1 MLMALQ
7 TVPETAQAY
16 STEQRSEIQAALAA
30 VGRLWRRVG
39 GDFDASYARVEPSI
53 LRVLFSA
60 QEAVAD
66 GALAYVPDVLAEVGG
81 DVGAPLYE
89 SAASRFVGVAGDG
102 LPVASMAYGAVIQAK
117 RAVAAGLSPGVALAR
132 GGNFLT
138 LASGTML
145 SDTGRAAEK
154 VAGGALGVRTW
165 TRMLNPPS
173 CGRCVILAG
182 KTSRQSEA
190 FNRHPGCDC
199 RNVPSTED
207 TGDDATTDPKAYLD
221 SLSEAEQDRVL
232 GSKANGQA
240 FRDGADMNQL
250 INAYRK
256 AGAVRPGQIHGQAIK
271 YTREGTT
278 RRGHAYWQM
287 SQAQYIKDQSVF
299 KDGSKYYRLKSPRLM
314 PETIYQIAKDQA
326 DAKRLLKLYGWVV

>member
-1 MLMALQ
+1 MLQQL
-7 TVPETAQAY
+7 PEAASRYAAVQR
-16 STEQRSEIQAALAA
+16 TEIAAALAA
-30 VGRLWRRVG
+30 VSRLWRRVG
-39 GDFDASYARVEPSI
+39 PDFDSSYARIEPALLS
-53 LRVLFSA
+53 VLFTA
-60 QEAVAD
+60 QERVAA
-66 GALAYVPDVLAEVGG
+66 GALRYVPTYLDAVGEDVPDAAYVSE
-81 DVGAPLYE
+81 GA
-89 SAASRFVGVAGDG
+89 RFVGVAGDG
-102 LPVASMAYGAVIQAK
+102 MPVASLAYGSVIQAK
-117 RAVAAGLSPGVALAR
+117 QAIESGLSVTEALAS
-132 GGNFLT
+132 GGKRLT
-138 LASGTML
+138 LASGTAL

-154 VAGGALGVRTW
+154 VSGGAHRVKLW

-182 KTSRQSEA
+182 KTFRQAEA

-199 RNVPSTED
+199 RNVPSVED

-221 SLSEAEQDRVL
+221 GLSDDEQDRVL

-256 AGAVRPGQIHGQAIK
+256 AGAVRPAQVHGVNIK

-287 SQAQYIKDQSVF
+287 SQAQYIKEQGVF
-299 KDGSKYYRLKSPRLM
+299 RDGSKYFRVKSPRLM
-314 PETIYQIAKDQA
+314 PESIYKIAKDPE

>member
-1 MLMALQ
+1 MLQQL
-7 TVPETAQAY
+7 PEIAQSYA
-16 STEQRSEIQAALAA
+16 SEQRSEIGAALSA
-30 VGRLWRRVG
+30 VNRLWRRVG
-39 GDFDASYARVEPSI
+39 PDFDRSYAAIEPQL
-53 LRVLFSA
+53 LRVMFTA
-60 QEAVAD
+60 QESVAD
-66 GALAYVPDVLAEVGG
+66 GALAYVPAVL
-81 DVGAPLYE
+81 DDAPNPIYE
-89 SAASRFVGVAGDG
+89 SAGSRFVGVAGNG
-102 LPVASMAYGAVIQAK
+102 MPVASMAYGAVIQAK
-117 RAVAAGLSPGVALAR
+117 QAVAAGLDMSAALAQ
-132 GGNFLT
+132 GGRRLI
-138 LASGTML
+138 LATGTML

-154 VAGGALGVRTW
+154 VSGGAHKVKHW

-182 KTSRQSEA
+182 ENSGQQEA

-207 TGDDATTDPKAYLD
+207 TGSDTRTDPHAYL
-221 SLSEAEQDRVL
+221 SELSEAEQDRVL

-256 AGAVRPGQIHGQAIK
+256 AGAVRPGQIHGVNIK

-287 SQAQYIKDQSVF
+287 SQAGYVKDQGVF
-299 KDGSKYYRLKSPRLM
+299 RDGTKYFRVKSPRLM

>member
-1 MLMALQ
+1 MALQ
-7 TVPETAQAY
+7 TLPEAARRY
-16 STEQRSEIQAALAA
+16 SRQQRIEIQAAASASL
-30 VGRLWRRVG
+30 RLWRRMG
-39 GDFDASYARVEPSI
+39 PDFDSSYARLEPA
-53 LRVLFSA
+53 LLAVLFTA
-60 QEAVAD
+60 QERVAD
-66 GALAYVPDVLAEVGG
+66 GALLYVPDVLGESAE
-81 DVGAPLYE
+81 DPLYE
-89 SAASRFVGVAGDG
+89 SEGARFVGVAGDG

-117 RAVAAGLSPGVALAR
+117 QAVSTGLSVAEALAQ
-132 GGNFLT
+132 GGRHLSLSTGT
-138 LASGTML
+138 LL

-154 VAGGALGVRTW
+154 VSGGAHRVKRW

-182 KTSRQSEA
+182 KTSRQQEA

-221 SLSEAEQDRVL
+221 GLSADEQDRVL

-256 AGAVRPGQIHGQAIK
+256 AGAVRPAQIHGQAIK

-299 KDGSKYYRLKSPRLM
+299 RDGSKYYRLKSPRLM

>member
-1 MLMALQ
+1 MLQQLPEAASSYAGLQ
-7 TVPETAQAY
+7 RA
-16 STEQRSEIQAALAA
+16 EIGAAVAALS
-30 VGRLWRRVG
+30 RLWRRMG
-39 GDFDASYARVEPSI
+39 PDFDGSYARFEPS
-53 LRVLFSA
+53 LLAVLFSA
-60 QEAVAD
+60 QERVAD
-66 GALAYVPDVLAEVGG
+66 GALAYVPELLGEA
-81 DVGAPLYE
+81 APDPVYASE
-89 SAASRFVGVAGDG
+89 GSRFVGVAGDG

-117 RAVAAGLSPGVALAR
+117 QAVAQGMDVADALAC
-132 GGNFLT
+132 GGRHLSLSAGT
-138 LASGTML
+138 LL

-154 VAGGALGVRTW
+154 VAGGAHRVKLW

-190 FNRHPGCDC
+190 FDRHPGCDC
-199 RNVPSTED
+199 RNGPSTED
-207 TGDDATTDPKAYLD
+207 TGDDARTDPSAYLND
-221 SLSEAEQDRVL
+221 LSAAEQDRVL
-232 GSKANGQA
+232 GSEANGQA

-250 INAYRK
+250 INAYRRS
-256 AGAVRPGQIHGQAIK
+256 GAVRPAQVNGVDIK

-287 SQAQYIKDQSVF
+287 SQAQYVKEQSVF
-299 KDGSKYYRLKSPRLM
+299 RDGSKYYRLKSPRLM

>member
-1 MLMALQ
+1 
-7 TVPETAQAY
+7 
-16 STEQRSEIQAALAA
+16 
-30 VGRLWRRVG
+30 LWRGVG
-39 GDFDASYARVEPSI
+39 EDFDATYARVEPA
-53 LRVLFSA
+53 LLAVLFSA
-60 QEAVAD
+60 QERVAD
-66 GALAYVPDVLAEVGG
+66 GALAYVPDVLG
-81 DVGAPLYE
+81 DAPAPLYE
-89 SAASRFVGVAGDG
+89 SAGSRFVGVAGDG
-102 LPVASMAYGAVIQAK
+102 LPVASMAYGAVIHAK
-117 RAVAAGLSPGVALAR
+117 QAVAAGLDVTEALAR
-132 GGNFLT
+132 GGRHLT
-138 LASGTML
+138 LATGTML

-154 VAGGALGVRTW
+154 VSGGAHRVKLW

-182 KTSRQSEA
+182 KASRQSEA

-221 SLSEAEQDRVL
+221 GLSAAEQDRVL

-250 INAYRK
+250 INAYRRK
-256 AGAVRPGQIHGQAIK
+256 GAVRPAQINGQNIK

-287 SQAQYIKDQSVF
+287 SQAKYVREQSVF
-299 KDGSKYYRLKSPRLM
+299 RDGTKYYKLKAPRLM
-314 PETIYQIAKDQA
+314 PETIYKTAKDPA
-326 DAKRLLKLYGWVV
+326 DAKRLLKLYGWIV

>member
-1 MLMALQ
+1 MALQ
-7 TVPETAQAY
+7 QVPEAALAY
-16 STEQRSEIQAALAA
+16 SAAQRSEIRAALAA
-30 VGRLWRRVG
+30 VGRLWRRVED
-39 GDFDASYARVEPSI
+39 DFDASYARVEPSI
-53 LRVLFSA
+53 LRVLFTA
-60 QEAVAD
+60 QERVAD
-66 GALAYVPDVLAEVGG
+66 GALAYVPDVLGEVGG
-81 DVGAPLYE
+81 AVDAPLYG
-89 SAASRFVGVAGDG
+89 SAGSRFVGVAGDG

-117 RAVAAGLSPGVALAR
+117 QAVAGGLSPTAALAA
-132 GGNFLT
+132 GGRHLT
-138 LASGTML
+138 LTSGTML

-154 VAGGALGVRTW
+154 VAGGAHKVKHW

-182 KTSRQSEA
+182 RTTTHREP
-190 FNRHPGCDC
+190 FLRHPGCDC

-207 TGDDATTDPKAYLD
+207 TGGDTRTDPKAYLD
-221 SLSEAEQDRVL
+221 GLSEAEQDKVL

-256 AGAVRPGQIHGQAIK
+256 AGAVRTGQVNGAAVK

-287 SQAQYIKDQSVF
+287 SQAQYVKEQGIF
-299 KDGSKYYRLKSPRLM
+299 RNGSKYYRLKSPRLM
-314 PETIYQIAKDQA
+314 PETIYQIAKNQD
-326 DAKRLLKLYGWVV
+326 DAKRLLRLYGWVV

>member
-1 MLMALQ
+1 MALQ
-7 TVPETAQAY
+7 TLPEAALNY
-16 STEQRSEIQAALAA
+16 SRQQRVEIAAALAA
-30 VGRLWRRVG
+30 VTRLWRRMG
-39 GDFDASYARVEPSI
+39 PDFDSSYARIEPA
-53 LRVLFSA
+53 LLAVLFTA
-60 QEAVAD
+60 QERVAE
-66 GALAYVPDVLAEVGG
+66 GALAYVPAVLDDGSDPV
-81 DVGAPLYE
+81 YE
-89 SAASRFVGVAGDG
+89 SAGSRFVGVAGDG
-102 LPVASMAYGAVIQAK
+102 MPVASLAYGSVIQAK
-117 RAVAAGLSPGVALAR
+117 QAVAQGLDVTAALAQ
-132 GGNFLT
+132 GGRHLT
-138 LASGTML
+138 LASGTAL

-154 VAGGALGVRTW
+154 VSGGAHRVKSW
-165 TRMLNPPS
+165 TRMLVPPS

-182 KTSRQSEA
+182 KTFRQAEA

-199 RNVPSTED
+199 RNVPSAED

-221 SLSEAEQDRVL
+221 GLSADEQARVL

-256 AGAVRPGQIHGQAIK
+256 AGAVRPGQIHGVNIK

-287 SQAQYIKDQSVF
+287 SQAQYVKEQGVF
-299 KDGSKYYRLKSPRLM
+299 RDGSKYYRVKSPRLM
-314 PETIYQIAKDQA
+314 PESIYQIAKDQD

>member
-1 MLMALQ
+1 MLQQL
-7 TVPETAQAY
+7 PE
-16 STEQRSEIQAALAA
+16 AALSYAAFQRAEIGAATAA
-30 VGRLWRRVG
+30 VSRLWRRMG
-39 GDFDASYARVEPSI
+39 SDFDASYAKFEPA
-53 LRVLFSA
+53 LLAVLFTA
-60 QEAVAD
+60 QERVAD
-66 GALAYVPDVLAEVGG
+66 GALAYVPAVLGEAGG
-81 DVGAPLYE
+81 AVEAPLYE
-89 SAASRFVGVAGDG
+89 SAGSRFVGVAGDG

-117 RAVAAGLSPGVALAR
+117 LGVASGLEPSVALAR
-132 GGNFLT
+132 AGQHLA

-154 VAGGALGVRTW
+154 VSGGAHRVKHW

-182 KTSRQSEA
+182 RVTSHQTP
-190 FNRHPGCDC
+190 FLRHPGCDC

-207 TGDDATTDPKAYLD
+207 AGDDVRTDPHAYL
-221 SLSEAEQDRVL
+221 SELSATEQDRVL

-256 AGAVRPGQIHGQAIK
+256 AGAVRAGQVNGRAIK

-287 SQAQYIKDQSVF
+287 SQAQYVKEQGVF
-299 KDGSKYYRLKSPRLM
+299 KDGSKYFRLKSPRLM
-314 PETIYQIAKDQA
+314 PETIYEIAKDSA
-326 DAKRLLKLYGWVV
+326 DAKRLLKLYGWVL

>member
-1 MLMALQ
+1 
-7 TVPETAQAY
+7 
-16 STEQRSEIQAALAA
+16 
-30 VGRLWRRVG
+30 
-39 GDFDASYARVEPSI
+39 
-53 LRVLFSA
+53 
-60 QEAVAD
+60 
-66 GALAYVPDVLAEVGG
+66 
-81 DVGAPLYE
+81 
-89 SAASRFVGVAGDG
+89 
-102 LPVASMAYGAVIQAK
+102 VIQAK
-117 RAVAAGLSPGVALAR
+117 QAVAQGLDVASALAR
-132 GGNFLT
+132 GGRRLT
-138 LASGTML
+138 LSAGTAL

-154 VAGGALGVRTW
+154 VSGGAHRVKSW
-165 TRMLNPPS
+165 TRMLVPPS

-182 KTSRQSEA
+182 KVSYQSEA
-190 FNRHPGCDC
+190 FDRHPGCDC
-199 RNVPSTED
+199 RNVPSQED
-207 TGDDATTDPKAYLD
+207 AGNDATTDPKAYLD
-221 SLSEAEQDRVL
+221 GLSADEQDRVL

-287 SQAQYIKDQSVF
+287 SQAQYIKEQSVF

-314 PETIYQIAKDQA
+314 PESIYKIAKDQD

>member
-1 MLMALQ
+1 MG
-7 TVPETAQAY
+7 
-16 STEQRSEIQAALAA
+16 S
-30 VGRLWRRVG
+30 
-39 GDFDASYARVEPSI
+39 DFDASYAKFEPS
-53 LRVLFSA
+53 LLAVLFTA
-60 QEAVAD
+60 QERVAD
-66 GALAYVPDVLAEVGG
+66 GALAYVPEVL
-81 DVGAPLYE
+81 GADAPEPLYE
-89 SAASRFVGVAGDG
+89 SAGERFVGVAGDG
-102 LPVASMAYGAVIQAK
+102 MPVASMAYSAVIQAK
-117 RAVAAGLSPGVALAR
+117 QWVASGLEPSVALAR
-132 GGNFLT
+132 AGQHLNLATGT
-138 LASGTML
+138 LL

-154 VAGGALGVRTW
+154 VSGGAHRVKLW

-207 TGDDATTDPKAYLD
+207 TGDDARTDPHAYL
-221 SLSEAEQDRVL
+221 SELSEAEQDRVL

-256 AGAVRPGQIHGQAIK
+256 SGAVRPGQIHGVDIK

-278 RRGHAYWQM
+278 RRGYAYWQM
-287 SQAQYIKDQSVF
+287 SQAGYIKDQGVF
-299 KDGSKYYRLKSPRLM
+299 RNGSKYYRLKSPRLM
-314 PETIYQIAKDQA
+314 PESIYKIAKDPA

>member
-1 MLMALQ
+1 MALQ
-7 TVPETAQAY
+7 TVPEAALAY
-16 STEQRSEIQAALAA
+16 SSEQRSEIGAALAA
-30 VGRLWRRVG
+30 VSRLWRRVG
-39 GDFDASYARVEPSI
+39 PDFDASYARIEPQL
-53 LRVLFSA
+53 LRVLFTS
-60 QEAVAD
+60 QERVAE
-66 GALAYVPDVLAEVGG
+66 GALGYVPAVLG
-81 DVGAPLYE
+81 DSAPEPAYE
-89 SAASRFVGVAGDG
+89 SAGSRFVGVAGDG
-102 LPVASMAYGAVIQAK
+102 LPVASLAYGSVIQAK
-117 RAVAAGLSPGVALAR
+117 MAIAQGLDVGSALAQ
-132 GGNFLT
+132 GGRHLT
-138 LASGTML
+138 VSAGTLL

-154 VAGGALGVRTW
+154 VAGGAHRVKTW
-165 TRMLNPPS
+165 TRMLVPPS

-182 KTSRQSEA
+182 KTFRQSEA

-207 TGDDATTDPKAYLD
+207 TSDDATTDPKAYLD
-221 SLSEAEQDRVL
+221 SLSEAEQDKVL

-287 SQAQYIKDQSVF
+287 SQAQYIKEQSVF
-299 KDGSKYYRLKSPRLM
+299 RDGSKYYRLKSPRLM
-314 PETIYQIAKDQA
+314 PESIYQIAKDQD

>member
-1 MLMALQ
+1 MLQQLPEAALS
-7 TVPETAQAY
+7 Y
-16 STEQRSEIQAALAA
+16 SAFQRAEIRAALAA
-30 VGRLWRRVG
+30 TSRLWRRMG
-39 GDFDASYARVEPSI
+39 SDFDASYAKFEPS
-53 LRVLFSA
+53 LLAVLFTA
-60 QEAVAD
+60 QERVAD
-66 GALAYVPDVLAEVGG
+66 GALAYVPEVL
-81 DVGAPLYE
+81 GADAPEPLYT
-89 SAASRFVGVAGDG
+89 SAGSRFVGVAGDG
-102 LPVASMAYGAVIQAK
+102 MPVASMAYGAVINAK
-117 RAVAAGLSPGVALAR
+117 LGVAAGLEPSVALAR
-132 GGNFLT
+132 AGQHLN
-138 LASGTML
+138 LATGTML

-154 VAGGALGVRTW
+154 VSGGAHRVKLW

-182 KTSRQSEA
+182 KTSRHSEA

-207 TGDDATTDPKAYLD
+207 TGDDVRTDPHAYL
-221 SLSEAEQDRVL
+221 SELSAAEQDKVL

-256 AGAVRPGQIHGQAIK
+256 AGAVRPAQINGQAIK

-287 SQAQYIKDQSVF
+287 SQAGYVKDQGVF
-299 KDGSKYYRLKSPRLM
+299 RDGSKYFRVKAPRLM
-314 PETIYQIAKDQA
+314 PETIYQIAKDSA

>member
-1 MLMALQ
+1 MALQ
-7 TVPETAQAY
+7 QLPE
-16 STEQRSEIQAALAA
+16 AALSYSGLQRAEIGAA
-30 VGRLWRRVG
+30 VSAVSRLWRRMG
-39 GDFDASYARVEPSI
+39 TDFDASYARLEPA
-53 LRVLFSA
+53 LLAVLFAA
-60 QEAVAD
+60 QERVAD
-66 GALAYVPDVLAEVGG
+66 GALAYVPAALSDAPP
-81 DVGAPLYE
+81 PLYQSE
-89 SAASRFVGVAGDG
+89 GSRFVGVAGDG
-102 LPVASMAYGAVIQAK
+102 MPVSSMAYGAVVQVK
-117 RAVAAGLSPGVALAR
+117 QAVAQGMDVAEALSR
-132 GGNFLT
+132 GGRHLT
-138 LASGTML
+138 LSSGTML

-154 VAGGALGVRTW
+154 VSGGAHRVKTW

-182 KTSRQSEA
+182 KTFRQAEA

-199 RNVPSTED
+199 RNVPSSED
-207 TGDDATTDPKAYLD
+207 TGDDARTDPKAYLD
-221 SLSEAEQDRVL
+221 GLSADEQDRIL

-256 AGAVRPGQIHGQAIK
+256 AGAVRPAQVHGVDIK

-287 SQAQYIKDQSVF
+287 SQAQYIKEQSVF

-314 PETIYQIAKDQA
+314 PESIYKIAKDQD

>member
-1 MLMALQ
+1 MLLQ
-7 TVPETAQAY
+7 TLPD
-16 STEQRSEIQAALAA
+16 AALSYSGLQRAEIGAA
-30 VGRLWRRVG
+30 VSAVSRLWRRMG
-39 GDFDASYARVEPSI
+39 TDFDASYARLEPA
-53 LRVLFSA
+53 LLAVLFAA
-60 QEAVAD
+60 QERVAD
-66 GALAYVPDVLAEVGG
+66 GALAYVPAVLGYPP
-81 DVGAPLYE
+81 APVYGSE
-89 SAASRFVGVAGDG
+89 GSRFVGVAGDG
-102 LPVASMAYGAVIQAK
+102 LPVSSMAYGAVVQAK
-117 RAVAAGLSPGVALAR
+117 MAVAQGLDVADALAR
-132 GGNFLT
+132 GGRHLT

-154 VAGGALGVRTW
+154 VSGGAHRVKRW

-182 KTSRQSEA
+182 MTAHKSEA
-190 FNRHPGCDC
+190 FDRHPGCDC
-199 RNVPSTED
+199 RNVPAAED
-207 TGDDATTDPKAYLD
+207 TGHDARTDPKAYLNG
-221 SLSEAEQDRVL
+221 LSEAEQDRVL

-256 AGAVRPGQIHGQAIK
+256 AGAVRPAQVYGQNIK

-287 SQAQYIKDQSVF
+287 SQAQYIKERGVF
-299 KDGSKYYRLKSPRLM
+299 KAGSKYTRLKSPRLM
-314 PETIYQIAKDQA
+314 PESIYSIAKDQE

>member
-1 MLMALQ
+1 MALQ
-7 TVPETAQAY
+7 TVPEAALTY
-16 STEQRSEIQAALAA
+16 SSEQRTEIQAALAA
-30 VGRLWRRVG
+30 VARIWRRVG
-39 GDFDASYARVEPSI
+39 PDFDRSYARVEPDL
-53 LRVLFSA
+53 LRVLFTA
-60 QEAVAD
+60 QERVAD
-66 GALAYVPDVLAEVGG
+66 GALAYVPAVLG
-81 DVGAPLYE
+81 DSAPEPEYE
-89 SAASRFVGVAGDG
+89 SAGSRFVGVSGDG

-117 RAVAAGLSPGVALAR
+117 QAVASGLDVASALSR
-132 GGNFLT
+132 GGRHLT
-138 LASGTML
+138 LSSGTLL

-154 VAGGALGVRTW
+154 VSGGAHKVKLW

-182 KTSRQSEA
+182 KTSRQQEA

-207 TGDDATTDPKAYLD
+207 TGDDARTSPTDYLNE
-221 SLSEAEQDRVL
+221 LSEAEQDRVL

-256 AGAVRPGQIHGQAIK
+256 AGAVSPAQVNGVNIK
-271 YTREGTT
+271 YTSEGTT

-287 SQAQYIKDQSVF
+287 SQAGYIKEQGVF
-299 KDGSKYYRLKSPRLM
+299 RNGSKYYRLKSPRLM
-314 PETIYQIAKDQA
+314 PETIYQVAKDQA
-326 DAKRLLKLYGWVV
+326 DAKRLLKLYGWIV

>member
-1 MLMALQ
+1 MPMQQL
-7 TVPETAQAY
+7 P
-16 STEQRSEIQAALAA
+16 QAALSYSFTQRAEIGAA
-30 VGRLWRRVG
+30 VHALSRLWRG
-39 GDFDASYARVEPSI
+39 MGQDFDASYARIEPSI
-53 LRVLFSA
+53 LSVLFTA
-60 QEAVAD
+60 QERVAD
-66 GALAYVPDVLAEVGG
+66 GALAYVPAVLG
-81 DVGAPLYE
+81 DATPEPVYASEGA
-89 SAASRFVGVAGDG
+89 RFVGVTGDG
-102 LPVASMAYGAVIQAK
+102 MPVASMAYGAVIQAK
-117 RAVAAGLSPGVALAR
+117 QAVAAGASVAEALAR
-132 GGNFLT
+132 GGQHLT
-138 LASGTML
+138 LTSGTAL

-154 VAGGALGVRTW
+154 VSGGAHRVRLW

-182 KTSRQSEA
+182 KTTTQQTP
-190 FNRHPGCDC
+190 FLRHPGCDC

-207 TGDDATTDPKAYLD
+207 TGEDARTNPNDYLN

-256 AGAVRPGQIHGQAIK
+256 AGAVRAGQVNGVAIK

-287 SQAQYIKDQSVF
+287 SQAGYVKEQGVF
-299 KDGSKYYRLKSPRLM
+299 RDGSKYFRAKSPRLM
-314 PETIYQIAKDQA
+314 PETIYSIAKDQA